1 MWIFFFF
8 LIGPSSRASELI
20 LVWFGPETAATLS
33 PQCVLP
39 KSTHP
44 SPSDYFFCLCG
55 VECGTTQC
63 GQWSFPACHPSQ
75 EEGEK
80 WLSENIFL
88 RKGNKWKWKVPTLFI
103 CHSARHVRSRTHE
116 MLGIFLNKCLKRPSC
131 SRLGHLVY
139 YFILFVYDHAFPLIV
154 PHLK

>member
-1 MWIFFFF
+1 MWIFF
-8 LIGPSSRASELI
+8 LIGPSLRASELI

-39 KSTHP
+39 EATHP

-63 GQWSFPACHPSQ
+63 GQRSFPACHPSQ
-75 EEGEK
+75 EEGAK

-88 RKGNKWKWKVPTLFI
+88 RKGNK
-103 CHSARHVRSRTHE
+103 
-116 MLGIFLNKCLKRPSC
+116 
-131 SRLGHLVY
+131 
-139 YFILFVYDHAFPLIV
+139 
-154 PHLK
+154 